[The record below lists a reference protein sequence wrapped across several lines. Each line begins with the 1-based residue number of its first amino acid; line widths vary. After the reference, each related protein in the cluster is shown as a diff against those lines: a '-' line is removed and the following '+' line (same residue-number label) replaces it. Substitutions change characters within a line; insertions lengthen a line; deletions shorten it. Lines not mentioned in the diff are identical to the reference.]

1 MIGAWILAQ
10 LGRFWLPLTLLGLIA
25 SGWVAFAWQTHRL
38 GVAVQER
45 EQFAERERQARV
57 AAFDDAIRQRRIS
70 EDVKREYAERAQAA
84 DARASAIADR
94 LRRYLAA
101 RPVRDP
107 AAAPGTDGAPREP
120 ESLNRLGQLLAGVV
134 EGCSRDAVRLGALQ
148 EWAERVTSHAD
159 R

>member
-25 SGWVAFAWQTHRL
+25 SGWLFGWWQHSQRVDAEEVAKAAKDEL
-38 GVAVQER
+38 
-45 EQFAERERQARV
+45 RQARV

-107 AAAPGTDGAPREP
+107 AAAPGADGAPREP